1 MNRAEY
7 ANAIRD
13 LLAVEVDPA
22 TILPPDDSLEGL
34 DNLADVLGTS
44 PALIERYA
52 QLLVNRAKA
61 TAEYVGKLVSE
72 GAKTAQD
79 NFSKVYSKTA

>member
-1 MNRAEY
+1 
-7 ANAIRD
+7 
-13 LLAVEVDPA
+13 
-22 TILPPDDSLEGL
+22 
-34 DNLADVLGTS
+34 VLVS
-44 PALIERYA
+44 
-52 QLLVNRAKA
+52 RAKA